1 MLTLLRR
8 IASFFR
14 RDRLAADLDEEMRLH
29 VELRARKLAGQG
41 VPDAAFAARRQFG
54 NTASLNE
61 DSAGF
66 WGWPSWER
74 LAQDLRL
81 AARGL
86 GRTPSFTAV
95 AVATLAVGLGINTA
109 VYSVVNAVMVRG
121 LPYPNAER
129 LISLWEENTRTDQS
143 SFSSTGRPGFAW
155 CRP

>member
-8 IASFFR
+8 IACFFR
-14 RDRLAADLDEEMRLH
+14 RDRLAADLEEEMKLH
-29 VELRARKLAGQG
+29 LDLRARKLAGQG
-41 VPDAAFAARRQFG
+41 VPDAPFAARRQFG
-54 NTASLNE
+54 NSAALHE

-86 GRTPSFTAV
+86 RKTPSFTAV

-109 VYSVVNAVMVRG
+109 VYQRREFADGARPAVPECG
-121 LPYPNAER
+121 PAALPV
-129 LISLWEENTRTDQS
+129 
-143 SFSSTGRPGFAW
+143 
-155 CRP
+155 

>member
-8 IASFFR
+8 IACFFHR
-14 RDRLAADLDEEMRLH
+14 NRLAADLEEEMRLH
-29 VELRARKLAGQG
+29 VELRARKLAGLG

-54 NTASLNE
+54 N
-61 DSAGF
+61 SATVHEESAEF

-86 GRTPSFTAV
+86 RKTPSFTAI

-109 VYSVVNAVMVRG
+109 VYSV
-121 LPYPNAER
+121 
-129 LISLWEENTRTDQS
+129 
-143 SFSSTGRPGFAW
+143 
-155 CRP
+155 